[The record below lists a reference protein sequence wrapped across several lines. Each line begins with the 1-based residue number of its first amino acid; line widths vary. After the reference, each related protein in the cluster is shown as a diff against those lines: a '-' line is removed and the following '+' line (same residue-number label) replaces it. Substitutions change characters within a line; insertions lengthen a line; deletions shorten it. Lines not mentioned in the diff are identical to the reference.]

1 MFFDGY
7 KLPALSELLKE
18 TKRKAK
24 KKAKKKAKLKAK
36 RKNSWRPMS
45 EAPMDGTVILITE
58 VAGSTYNVLP
68 GAYFN
73 WLGGTPHSNNG
84 PGSPDWWGVSPSRY
98 SNEGGDSPLPVRWKP
113 LAIMPICW
121 KPMPKMASE
130 SILEAFRDQV
140 YGDD

>member
-7 KLPALSELLKE
+7 GLPAFNEMLKE
-18 TKRKAK
+18 ARRKAK

-36 RKNSWRPMS
+36 HKDRWRPMS

-58 VAGSTYNVLP
+58 LAGSTYNVLP

-73 WLGGTPHSNNG
+73 WLGGAPHSSNG
-84 PGSPDWWGVSPSRY
+84 TGSPGWWGICPSRY
-98 SNEGGDSPLPVRWKP
+98 SGEGGDSPLPVRWKP

-121 KPMPKMASE
+121 KPMPKMAPE
-130 SILEAFRDQV
+130 KVLEAFEHQV
-140 YGDD
+140 YGGE